1 MPTAAVAQSTD
12 EIPSLENPFEDN
24 IFNIDFIVITG
35 LTKPQLN
42 VRTFQIKKNGSN
54 ETLTH

>member
-24 IFNIDFIVITG
+24 ILNIDFIVITG

-42 VRTFQIKKNGSN
+42 VRTFQMKKKTGPMK
-54 ETLTH
+54 L